1 MAVFTFLRCL
11 VAMFS
16 VSCFTTG
23 FCYCMEMVGGRAA
36 TIVGIGLQC
45 YWSLAY
51 MLLPLV
57 SWAFPR
63 WNHLQLAV
71 SIPVIVLVILLLIP
85 GLTTESPRCSCSG
98 VSDMTSSPR
107 WLLSRGRVEEATAI
121 LDTAARRNQVPA
133 KVEGKAVSQGEKVAE
148 AARGNITH
156 LFRSRGLLRSTLI
169 MYYLFFTNSFV
180 YYGLTLNSGSLIPG
194 NIHVNIVVSGLLE
207 ILANVCT
214 IVAFLVVGRRI
225 SVCVSMG
232 LGGLTLF
239 FVPVAASVTGKAVLA
254 QIGKFAITGSFSMVS
269 AKGFRTHQKGSL
281 MSRCG

>member
-1 MAVFTFLRCL
+1 MMSFTVAV
-11 VAMFS
+11 
-16 VSCFTTG
+16 VS
-23 FCYCMEMVGGRAA
+23 E
-36 TIVGIGLQC
+36 L
-45 YWSLAY
+45 S
-51 MLLPLV
+51 
-57 SWAFPR
+57 
-63 WNHLQLAV
+63 
-71 SIPVIVLVILLLIP
+71 
-85 GLTTESPRCSCSG
+85 
-98 VSDMTSSPR
+98 SSPR

-121 LDTAARRNQVPA
+121 LDTAARRNQAPA
-133 KVEGKAVSQGEKVAE
+133 KVEEKAVGQGEKVAE
-148 AARGNITH
+148 AAMGNITH

-214 IVAFLVVGRRI
+214 IAAFLVVGRRI

-239 FVPVAASVTGKAVLA
+239 FVPVATSVTGKAVLA

-269 AKGFRTHQKGSL
+269 ANFKGFQTIKQNKAKRDP
-281 MSRCG
+281 